1 MSAKGRT
8 RQFTTEPGE
17 EMRDRV
23 ISEPDAFFEIK
34 PGHEKEL
41 AAVSQQFA
49 AVLRTLPVEETSRTG
64 LRDFGHVLFSGDK
77 RPLWTMTFESDWHR
91 YIGKRILRAR
101 TTH

>member
-23 ISEPDAFFEIK
+23 ISEPNAFFEIK

-41 AAVSQQFA
+41 AAASR
-49 AVLRTLPVEETSRTG
+49 AVRRGPSHSARR
-64 LRDFGHVLFSGDK
+64 RDLEN
-77 RPLWTMTFESDWHR
+77 RPAR
-91 YIGKRILRAR
+91 LRAR
-101 TTH
+101 PLQW